1 MSEWETC
8 PTLSLPPVGGGGGGV
23 VVVLVV
29 ILRSHFLAAAAS
41 CSSSRSLL
49 GRSRYLGLVAT
60 HHENYKLLRFFDV
73 LI

>member
-1 MSEWETC
+1 MSGR
-8 PTLSLPPVGGGGGGV
+8 PAPPSLSAQVRGGGGGV

-29 ILRSHFLAAAAS
+29 ILRSHFLAAAAVES

-60 HHENYKLLRFFDV
+60 HHENYKLLF
-73 LI
+73 